1 MSEIVNLKRVRKAKE
16 RAQKER
22 EAADNRA
29 RFGVSKKLKGLTKA
43 RSEKD
48 ESELEG
54 KQLDPE

>member
-16 RAQKER
+16 RAQKE
-22 EAADNRA
+22 EQAADNRA

-48 ESELEG
+48 ESELQG
-54 KQLDPE
+54 KKLDPE